1 VGPVV
6 LLLLLASGVCVGF
19 GDLSGAIGVETCV
32 VFSVISDIQLMD
44 FVIDIVNL
52 SDLIVVVVGLGAVV
66 GEPAELISIQ
76 NLTVATTQPTTQN
89 NLKQLLLGW
98 YHYR

>member
-1 VGPVV
+1 M

-44 FVIDIVNL
+44 FVIELELFKLDKL
-52 SDLIVVVVGLGAVV
+52 SITGYFKPWT
-66 GEPAELISIQ
+66 E
-76 NLTVATTQPTTQN
+76 T
-89 NLKQLLLGW
+89 K
-98 YHYR
+98 